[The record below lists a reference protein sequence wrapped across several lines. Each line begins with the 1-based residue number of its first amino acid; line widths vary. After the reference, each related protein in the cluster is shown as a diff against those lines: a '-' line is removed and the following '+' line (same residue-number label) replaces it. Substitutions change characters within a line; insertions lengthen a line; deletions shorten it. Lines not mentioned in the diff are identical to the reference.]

1 MNKVDEIIQK
11 NNEYHIQRMKTADV
25 EHQNAKIQQQILL
38 KQLQEKVWHFFLYLC
53 WSNLF

>member
-11 NNEYHIQRMKTADV
+11 NNEYHIKRMKTADV

-38 KQLQEKVWHFFLYLC
+38 KQLQGEV
-53 WSNLF
+53 